1 MFETLTERL
10 GQSFSLLKGRKELTD
25 ENIDEGLRQVRTAL
39 LEADVQFQLAR
50 DFTQRVRE
58 RALGGKRLKG
68 VEASDQFVHAVH
80 EELVEKKKGIEGL
93 EREVRGADARRP
105 RKPSCARARR
115 ETRLA
120 RILNETWHPSFSDD
134 GHERPRWRFRWFF
147 RSFPPPPP
155 RARR

>member
-1 MFETLTERL
+1 MHKLGVQLDNLCQFLPQDRVVEFARL
-10 GQSFSLLKGRKELTD
+10 SPEQL
-25 ENIDEGLRQVRTAL
+25 L
-39 LEADVQFQLAR
+39 LETEKAIGNAELF
-50 DFTQRVRE
+50 
-58 RALGGKRLKG
+58 KM
-68 VEASDQFVHAVH
+68 H